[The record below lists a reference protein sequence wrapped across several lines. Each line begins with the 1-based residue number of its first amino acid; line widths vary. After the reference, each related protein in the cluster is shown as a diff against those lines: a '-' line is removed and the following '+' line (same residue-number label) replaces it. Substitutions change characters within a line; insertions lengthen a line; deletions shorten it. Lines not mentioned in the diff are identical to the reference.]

1 MPLQKEFDVVALK
14 GRDIDAFLAR
24 PDAGRPII
32 LLYGPDAGLVRE
44 RADAL
49 MASAVD
55 DPNDPFSL
63 VKLDGDELAAEP
75 SRLVDEA
82 MTVPLFGGRR
92 AIRVRAGSRSFASGV
107 DTLADMPLKDC
118 RIVIEAGELRPES
131 PLRKACERAK
141 TAVAIAC
148 YPDTERD
155 LAKLIDD
162 ELRVSD
168 LRIAPDARAV
178 LTALLGGDRQA
189 SRNELR
195 KLALYS
201 HGKGEVTLDD
211 VMTVVS
217 DASELKLDPI
227 VDGAFA
233 GKPDVVESEFVKA
246 MVAGTYPGVI
256 IMAAQRQAAWLHKSS
271 LAVAE
276 GTPTSVLL
284 ESGYPRVH
292 FSRKA
297 NVEIALRNF
306 SPVKLVAI
314 IEQLATA
321 AFDMRKQTALASAIA
336 QRTLLA
342 GDRRQCAAKRLAS
355 PRQAPH
361 HVVELIEAAVVDRDA
376 AAGIAVV
383 DRHGKT
389 ERVADAFLQ
398 CDRIR
403 VLDLG
408 AAGAARLLRLALR
421 HAFFMRHRFGLS
433 HVEAFGDDALGG
445 SERIGHA
452 DQRAGMAGG
461 QFTLGDIGLYF
472 RRQFGQPHH
481 VGDVAAAL
489 ADDLGDVFLAAFEFV
504 RERVIALRL
513 FHRVEVFA
521 LDVFDDRDFERFG
534 LRDVEGNDR
543 HFVQAGEL
551 GGAPAAFA
559 GDDLKAIRRAL
570 HRAHHDRLDDAVLL
584 DGGGE
589 LSEFGIGKCP
599 ARVARIRFQKFDRHL
614 ALAARPVDMRGLA
627 ADISDQ
633 TCKTAAQS
641 RTRFVG
647 HRQLPWI
654 HSHHSGTINL
664 GFS

>member
-1 MPLQKEFDVVALK
+1 LVALK

-32 LLYGPDAGLVRE
+32 LLYGSDAGLVRE

-49 MASAVD
+49 LASAVD

-63 VKLDGDELAAEP
+63 VRLDGDELAAEP

-92 AIRVRAGSRSFASGV
+92 AIRVRAGSRSFAAGV

-162 ELRVSD
+162 ELRVSG

-201 HGKGEVTLDD
+201 HGQAEVTLDD

-227 VDGAFA
+227 VDSAFA
-233 GKPDVVESEFVKA
+233 GKPDLVESEFAKA

-256 IMAAQRQAAWLHKSS
+256 IMAAQRQAAWLHKSA
-271 LAVAE
+271 LVVAE
-276 GTPTSVLL
+276 GTPTSTLL

-297 NVEIALRNF
+297 NIEIALRNF
-306 SPVKLVAI
+306 SPARLVAI

-342 GDRRQCAAKRLAS
+342 IAANARR
-355 PRQAPH
+355 
-361 HVVELIEAAVVDRDA
+361 
-376 AAGIAVV
+376 
-383 DRHGKT
+383 
-389 ERVADAFLQ
+389 
-398 CDRIR
+398 
-403 VLDLG
+403 
-408 AAGAARLLRLALR
+408 
-421 HAFFMRHRFGLS
+421 
-433 HVEAFGDDALGG
+433 
-445 SERIGHA
+445 
-452 DQRAGMAGG
+452 
-461 QFTLGDIGLYF
+461 
-472 RRQFGQPHH
+472 
-481 VGDVAAAL
+481 
-489 ADDLGDVFLAAFEFV
+489 
-504 RERVIALRL
+504 
-513 FHRVEVFA
+513 
-521 LDVFDDRDFERFG
+521 
-534 LRDVEGNDR
+534 
-543 HFVQAGEL
+543 
-551 GGAPAAFA
+551 
-559 GDDLKAIRRAL
+559 
-570 HRAHHDRLDDAVLL
+570 
-584 DGGGE
+584 
-589 LSEFGIGKCP
+589 
-599 ARVARIRFQKFDRHL
+599 
-614 ALAARPVDMRGLA
+614 RG
-627 ADISDQ
+627 
-633 TCKTAAQS
+633 
-641 RTRFVG
+641 
-647 HRQLPWI
+647 
-654 HSHHSGTINL
+654 
-664 GFS
+664 